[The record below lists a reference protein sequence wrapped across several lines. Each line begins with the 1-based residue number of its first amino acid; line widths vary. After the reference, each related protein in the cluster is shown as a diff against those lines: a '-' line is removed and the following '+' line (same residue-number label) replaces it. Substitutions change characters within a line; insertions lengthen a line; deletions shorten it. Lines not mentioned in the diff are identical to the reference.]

1 MDARIALARLK
12 KQQNV
17 TAAESM
23 CPSLNWKR
31 MKALASAYVGCAHMM
46 KKIRRTIDKWKGN
59 GYD

>member
-12 KQQNV
+12 KLQNV

-23 CPSLNWKR
+23 CPPMNLKK
-31 MKALASAYVGCAHMM
+31 MKALANAYVGCAHMM
-46 KKIRRTIDKWKGN
+46 KKIRRTIDKRKGN